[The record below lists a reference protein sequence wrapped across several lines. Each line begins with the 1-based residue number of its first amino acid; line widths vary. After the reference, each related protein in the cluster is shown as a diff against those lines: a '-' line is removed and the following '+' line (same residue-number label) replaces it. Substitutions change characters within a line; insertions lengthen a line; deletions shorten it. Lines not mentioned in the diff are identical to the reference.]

1 MAASDWPDF
10 GFHHHSVP
18 EPPLFQ
24 AGPPMDA
31 ESLAGWMPEI
41 VGIRS
46 TSKSRKGNFVDGSM
60 SIPEQD
66 QRRVEELSLESTG
79 SCVRA

>member
-24 AGPPMDA
+24 AGLPMDA

-41 VGIRS
+41 VGICRIVC
-46 TSKSRKGNFVDGSM
+46 SRIVRCGILYLSQ
-60 SIPEQD
+60 IPIAALRNSQ
-66 QRRVEELSLESTG
+66 
-79 SCVRA
+79 